1 VLEQRLPLD
10 AGITPETLRAHT
22 LKVGEAV
29 RDVAAP
35 EPATTAAAITLS
47 MASTFI
53 RSCDAGHRHLES
65 RLGNVE
71 TPDGARQVFAAVAST
86 DTALE
91 TLRQRGLTAV
101 GQTDGTELTAVTDGC
116 SSRRSSLVEAGVIA
130 PPLLDGF
137 HIALRL
143 HPAETTAGTL
153 PINTPE
159 RENAKTVIVTQIDRL
174 HGRIWNGKAKDARI
188 TLERIR
194 AVMPAFRGEQGGRQ
208 REPSSRR
215 LWTALGE
222 IDRYLSSQ
230 SAWLVNDAERHRAGL
245 RVGTSITEGS
255 ANVLAN
261 RRRSK
266 SQPMRWSRRGADRRL
281 QVRGAV
287 LNGTLGSGVGQLF
300 EGEVSPVAD
309 LARAA

>member
-1 VLEQRLPLD
+1 MV
-10 AGITPETLRAHT
+10 
-22 LKVGEAV
+22 
-29 RDVAAP
+29 
-35 EPATTAAAITLS
+35 S
-47 MASTFI
+47 
-53 RSCDAGHRHLES
+53 
-65 RLGNVE
+65 
-71 TPDGARQVFAAVAST
+71 
-86 DTALE
+86 
-91 TLRQRGLTAV
+91 LTAV
-101 GQTDGTELTAVTDGC
+101 GQTDGTELTAFTDGC

-245 RVGTSITEGS
+245 RVGTALTERQRQRPGQS
-255 ANVLAN
+255 SQEQIPADAMVAT
-261 RRRSK
+261 RRRSPAPGPRRRPQRHARIRRRTALRGR
-266 SQPMRWSRRGADRRL
+266 SQSRRRLGQGCLTPTRSTLPAQVGGGQPSCAGGGADR
-281 QVRGAV
+281 GATACTRA
-287 LNGTLGSGVGQLF
+287 GLGRRRR
-300 EGEVSPVAD
+300 SPEQT
-309 LARAA
+309 